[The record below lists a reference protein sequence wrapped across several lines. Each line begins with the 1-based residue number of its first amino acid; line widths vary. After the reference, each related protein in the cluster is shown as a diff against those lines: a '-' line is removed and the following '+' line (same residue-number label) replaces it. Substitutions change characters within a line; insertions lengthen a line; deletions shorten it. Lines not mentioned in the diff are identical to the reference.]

1 MLSQPGS
8 SRSILSDPQRDIDT
22 IIVDDD
28 FIEKTV
34 YLQKIELTLN
44 GKSFIKTNSYHS
56 KFFFTQN
63 INHF

>member
-34 YLQKIELTLN
+34 YLQKVELTIN
-44 GKSFIKTNSYHS
+44 G
-56 KFFFTQN
+56 N
-63 INHF
+63 IYKKPNLIIIIL